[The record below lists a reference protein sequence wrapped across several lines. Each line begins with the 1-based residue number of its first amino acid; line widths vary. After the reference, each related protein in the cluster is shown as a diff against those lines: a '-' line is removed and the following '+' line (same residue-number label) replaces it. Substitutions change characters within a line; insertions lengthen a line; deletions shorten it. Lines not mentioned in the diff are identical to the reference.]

1 MRLSNLLS
9 HKIGKILVLF
19 NMSSTALVKA
29 ATTAVSNKLIQRAAT
44 QAVKTAAPS
53 IAKAAVA
60 AATTKAVK
68 SVSNRMKVNQTTRS
82 SRAFAPVAYT
92 TNYSNSGKVVRIAQ
106 SEIVATIDPNQAHWY
121 TPKTP
126 SDYSIMGLRLS
137 PSNETTFPWLANVAG
152 LFDKFRFRKLSFTFV
167 TTKPTN
173 TQGTVS
179 MAVDFDAY
187 DSTPSDVIEMSN
199 LAKFTTNPVYVNKT
213 VEIPLN
219 HPGNRSWYYNFDGS
233 SGDLKTYNLGTFYI
247 CLAGVKEKNSHG
259 YLVVNYDVELCD
271 KNPKLTKTKTTMSPD
286 GVITQHLSDDTQ
298 PSPTPPPDEDQDPW
312 QFWYTDSH
320 TIVNPTS
327 FFEFTDSGS
336 LYFHNVQGGQNI
348 IGTLYWFDA
357 PGRMTCT
364 PGDAPEASNNV
375 AVGSYRLVGNTN
387 LIAVSFALTVTNDGE
402 ATINIPVTGIADKT
416 NLGTVFCKDA
426 NTST

>member
-1 MRLSNLLS
+1 
-9 HKIGKILVLF
+9 
-19 NMSSTALVKA
+19 MSSTALVKA
-29 ATTAVSNKLIQRAAT
+29 ATTAVSNKLIQKAAT

-68 SVSNRMKVNQTTRS
+68 SVSNRMKVNQTNRS

-106 SEIVATIDPNQAHWY
+106 SEIVATVDPNQAHWY
-121 TPKTP
+121 APNTP
-126 SDYSIMGLRLS
+126 SEYSVMGLRLS

-187 DSTPSDVIEMSN
+187 DSTPKNVIEMSN

-213 VEIPLN
+213 VDIPLN

-233 SGDLKTYNLGTFYI
+233 SGDLKTYNLGTFYV
-247 CLAGVKEKNSHG
+247 CLAGVTEKNSHG

-271 KNPKLTKTKTTMSPD
+271 KNPKLTKTKTTMGTD
-286 GVITQHLSDDTQ
+286 GVITQSVSDDST
-298 PSPTPPPDEDQDPW
+298 PDPTPPPVLSTGDFYYGDGTNLSTSRSWVSRNHNGYSTTYNFSDLKAGQ
-312 QFWYTDSH
+312 TLVGN
-320 TIVNPTS
+320 VN
-327 FFEFTDSGS
+327 
-336 LYFHNVQGGQNI
+336 YFASTEGLN
-348 IGTLYWFDA
+348 T
-357 PGRMTCT
+357 T
-364 PGDAPEASNNV
+364 PGTEARTSSNLEVAEFLLEGDNINANLAFVAKVIEDGQASITANIGYSTDPHMVHVFASNN
-375 AVGSYRLVGNTN
+375 YN
-387 LIAVSFALTVTNDGE
+387 
-402 ATINIPVTGIADKT
+402 INI
-416 NLGTVFCKDA
+416 
-426 NTST
+426 

>member
-1 MRLSNLLS
+1 
-9 HKIGKILVLF
+9 
-19 NMSSTALVKA
+19 MSSTALIKA
-29 ATTAVSNKLIQRAAT
+29 ASTAVSNKLIQRAAA

-60 AATTKAVK
+60 AATTKTVK
-68 SVSNRMKVNQTTRS
+68 TVANKIKVNQTNRS
-82 SRAFAPVAYT
+82 SRAFAPVSYT

-106 SEIVATIDPNQAHWY
+106 SEIVMTIDPDKPHWY
-121 TPKTP
+121 SPIK
-126 SDYSIMGLRLS
+126 DYTVMGLRLS

-187 DSTPSDVIEMSN
+187 DSTPKDVVEMSN

-233 SGDLKTYNLGTFYI
+233 AGDLKTYNLGTFYI
-247 CLAGVKEKNSHG
+247 CLAGVTEKNSHG

-271 KNPKLTKTKTTMSPD
+271 KNPKLTKTKSTMGAD
-286 GVITQHLSDDTQ
+286 GVITQTISDCSDVPTEPPTGDQ
-298 PSPTPPPDEDQDPW
+298 SPIESPTGDFYYSDGTNLTYNRSWVSQAHNSNSVTYHFDGLKTGQTLVGNVNFFSPV
-312 QFWYTDSH
+312 DSLE
-320 TIVNPTS
+320 T
-327 FFEFTDSGS
+327 
-336 LYFHNVQGGQNI
+336 
-348 IGTLYWFDA
+348 
-357 PGRMTCT
+357 T
-364 PGDAPEASNNV
+364 PGDEPNYSNNCEV
-375 AVGSYRLVGNTN
+375 VECSIQGDTANTN
-387 LIAVSFALTVTNDGE
+387 IAFVAKVTGDGRATVTFDVGWTREPNMVSVF
-402 ATINIPVTGIADKT
+402 ATNNYQIQT
-416 NLGTVFCKDA
+416 N
-426 NTST
+426 

>member
-1 MRLSNLLS
+1 MRSFSLLS
-9 HKIGKILVLF
+9 RKIGKILVLF

-29 ATTAVSNKLIQRAAT
+29 ATSAVSTKLIQKAAT
-44 QAVKTAAPS
+44 QAVKSAAPS

-60 AATTKAVK
+60 AATTKTVK
-68 SVSNRMKVNQTTRS
+68 SVANRMKVNQTNRS

-106 SEIVATIDPNQAHWY
+106 SEIVATVDPNQAHWY
-121 TPKTP
+121 TPNTP
-126 SDYSIMGLRLS
+126 SEYSVMGLRLS

-187 DSTPSDVIEMSN
+187 DSTPTNVIQMSN

-247 CLAGVKEKNSHG
+247 CLAGVTEKNSHG

-271 KNPKLTKTKTTMSPD
+271 KNPKLTKTKSTMGAD
-286 GVITQHLSDDTQ
+286 GVITQSVSDET
-298 PSPTPPPDEDQDPW
+298 SPPPAPSGVTGEYYYYDGSNSSRSSNWVSVANSTVTFTGLKAGQ
-312 QFWYTDSH
+312 
-320 TIVNPTS
+320 TITGNVNLFS
-327 FFEFTDSGS
+327 ASGA
-336 LYFHNVQGGQNI
+336 LNV
-348 IGTLYWFDA
+348 
-357 PGRMTCT
+357 T
-364 PGDAPEASNNV
+364 PGDTVTTATNCEV
-375 AVGSYRLVGNTN
+375 IETLVEGDNTN
-387 LIAVSFALTVTNDGE
+387 ANWCFLAKATNDGT
-402 ATINIPVTGIADKT
+402 ATIRPTITWSGATSHNVFLFTT
-416 NLGTVFCKDA
+416 NNYYIDY
-426 NTST
+426 

>member
-1 MRLSNLLS
+1 
-9 HKIGKILVLF
+9 
-19 NMSSTALVKA
+19 MSSTALVKA

-53 IAKAAVA
+53 IAKAAVT

-68 SVSNRMKVNQTTRS
+68 GVANRMKVNQTKRS
-82 SRAFAPVAYT
+82 SRAFAPVSYT

-106 SEIVATIDPNQAHWY
+106 SEIVATVDPNQAHWY
-121 TPKTP
+121 TPNTP
-126 SDYSIMGLRLS
+126 SEYSVMGLRLS

-187 DSTPSDVIEMSN
+187 DSTPTNVIQMSN

-233 SGDLKTYNLGTFYI
+233 TGDLKTYNLGTFYI
-247 CLAGVKEKNSHG
+247 CLAGVTEKNSHG

-271 KNPKLTKTKTTMSPD
+271 KNPKLTKTKSTMGAD
-286 GVITQHLSDDTQ
+286 GVITQSISDEST
-298 PSPTPPPDEDQDPW
+298 PSPSPSASTGDFYYGDGTNFSTSRSWVSQTHNSTHNIYYFDGLKAGQTLVGNINFFSSAEALGTTPSE
-312 QFWYTDSH
+312 H
-320 TIVNPTS
+320 PTS
-327 FFEFTDSGS
+327 FTNCSVVEYS
-336 LYFHNVQGGQNI
+336 LEG
-348 IGTLYWFDA
+348 
-357 PGRMTCT
+357 
-364 PGDAPEASNNV
+364 
-375 AVGSYRLVGNTN
+375 
-387 LIAVSFALTVTNDGE
+387 
-402 ATINIPVTGIADKT
+402 DKT
-416 NLGTVFCKDA
+416 NANLAFVAKVVEDGQVSIGSSIGWTGDPHVIRVFA
-426 NTST
+426 TNNYNINN

>member
-1 MRLSNLLS
+1 
-9 HKIGKILVLF
+9 
-19 NMSSTALVKA
+19 MSTTALVKA
-29 ATTAVSNKLIQRAAT
+29 ASTAVSNKLIQRAAT

-60 AATTKAVK
+60 AATTKTIK
-68 SVSNRMKVNQTTRS
+68 SVTNKMKVNQANRS

-92 TNYSNSGKVVRIAQ
+92 TNYSNSGRIVRIAQ
-106 SEIVATIDPNQAHWY
+106 SEIVATVDPTQAHWY

-126 SDYSIMGLRLS
+126 SDYSVMGFRLS

-187 DSTPSDVIEMSN
+187 DATPGDVIQMSN
-199 LAKFTTNPVYVNKT
+199 LAKFTTNPVYINKT

-247 CLAGVKEKNSHG
+247 CLAGVAEKNSHG

-271 KNPKLTKTKTTMSPD
+271 KNPKLIKTKSVMDED
-286 GVITQHLSDDTQ
+286 GVITQQISDDSPA
-298 PSPTPPPDEDQDPW
+298 PSPPAPEEDDPW
-312 QFWYTDSH
+312 QFWVC
-320 TIVNPTS
+320 VNNQQIEPTNLLS
-327 FFEFTDSGS
+327 FTKDGKITFRN
-336 LYFHNVQGGQNI
+336 LQGGQNI
-348 IGTLYWFDA
+348 IGTMHWFDPA
-357 PGRMTCT
+357 GNMTCS
-364 PGDAPEASNNV
+364 PGTSPTSISQNA
-375 AVGSYRLVGNTN
+375 AVGQYQMTGNTN
-387 LIAVSFALTVTNDGE
+387 EVTLTFAITVNQDGDVVMQVP
-402 ATINIPVTGIADKT
+402 ATGLYNVA
-416 NLGTVFCKDA
+416 LQGTVFAKNASD
-426 NTST
+426 